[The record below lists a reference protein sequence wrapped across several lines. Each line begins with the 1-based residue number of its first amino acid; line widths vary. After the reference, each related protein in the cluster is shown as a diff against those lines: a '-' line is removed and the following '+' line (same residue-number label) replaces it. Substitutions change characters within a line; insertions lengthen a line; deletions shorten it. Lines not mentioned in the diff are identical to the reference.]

1 MVPDEWVW
9 AWSSSSE
16 DPSALSSSSL
26 GDIPVVFSVLL
37 WVLTGCFYAL
47 FAAILV
53 RVLQLVCREEPQ
65 SWSVRKIVH
74 CILLVPIL
82 ARALDMTIFH
92 DGYLTTP
99 FQNQTSAE
107 MVIGSLPGYTFFS
120 TYSLLFCFWIVLYHQ
135 ALGTAVRAPNPRKH
149 MAATYAVANV
159 LVYAVWAAL
168 EVAIACTRGTV
179 RVDIHMAEVVFAV
192 TVNIASAIIFWVY
205 GTCVYNK
212 YRVLANST
220 AAAMTRNT
228 TSVNATVLLPRS
240 KKALEIAQKIWRL
253 TFIFTTVLAVRSI
266 IIIADWFAPV
276 HGTPRGLA
284 LTLALRVL
292 FQALCEL
299 VQIGRAHV

>member
-16 DPSALSSSSL
+16 DPSALSSSSSSL

-120 TYSLLFCFWIVLYHQ
+120 TYSLLFCFWIGLS
-135 ALGTAVRAPNPRKH
+135 
-149 MAATYAVANV
+149 
-159 LVYAVWAAL
+159 
-168 EVAIACTRGTV
+168 
-179 RVDIHMAEVVFAV
+179 
-192 TVNIASAIIFWVY
+192 SAH
-205 GTCVYNK
+205 TH
-212 YRVLANST
+212 AHT
-220 AAAMTRNT
+220 H
-228 TSVNATVLLPRS
+228 
-240 KKALEIAQKIWRL
+240 
-253 TFIFTTVLAVRSI
+253 TTVHTH
-266 IIIADWFAPV
+266 V
-276 HGTPRGLA
+276 H
-284 LTLALRVL
+284 
-292 FQALCEL
+292 
-299 VQIGRAHV
+299 